1 MGYINMKKIAF
12 IIGLTVVLSSC
23 GYLNSELHRKQT
35 DALYRQGQGLYK
47 SKKYDEAK
55 KAFAALLEKDGGHYE
70 GAFAFGAA
78 CYALG
83 QYKEAR
89 NGFERAEAIDSTD
102 EAKSWLI
109 ETHLKL
115 GQKDL
120 ADKIAATLPAE
131 KGKAFAEK
139 IANAVPVLDA
149 SEQLDPK
156 DEKILGEAF
165 GLMKEG
171 LYSDARKAVS
181 KILKDK
187 PNLLQANIVLF
198 AIEAGSRD
206 YTSSIETAKNML
218 AATGGEIYLDAFK
231 TEDRKLIISMLEN
244 VESGKAPVEMNLLT
258 GLILCQNIEEP
269 ALGVE
274 YIQQALKNAKPEE
287 FDATLLYRIGNALW
301 RAQKVEQAVKIY
313 ELSLKKNAA
322 QPELIVHLANIQRY
336 RLGNPAK
343 ADELQK
349 GSAPISLSSE

>member
-1 MGYINMKKIAF
+1 MKKIAF
-12 IIGLTVVLSSC
+12 IIGLTVILSSC

-35 DALYRQGQGLYK
+35 DALYRQGQKLYK

-55 KAFAALLEKDGGHYE
+55 KTFAELLDKDAGHYE
-70 GAFAFGAA
+70 GAFALGAA

-89 NGFERAEAIDSTD
+89 NGFERAAAIDSTD

-115 GQKDL
+115 GQKDQ

-131 KGKAFAEK
+131 KGKVFAEK

-156 DEKILGEAF
+156 DEKILGEVF
-165 GLMKEG
+165 GFIKEG

-206 YTSSIETAKNML
+206 YTGLTETAQKML
-218 AATGGEIYLDAFK
+218 AVTGGEIYLDTFK
-231 TEDRKLIISMLEN
+231 TEDRRLIISILEN
-244 VESGKAPVEMNLLT
+244 VESGKTTVEMNLLT

-269 ALGVE
+269 ALGAE
-274 YIQQALKNAKPEE
+274 YIEQALKNAKPEQ
-287 FDATLLYRIGNALW
+287 FDAALLYRIGNALW

-313 ELSLKKNAA
+313 ELSLKKNTA
-322 QPELIVHLANIQRY
+322 QPELVTHLSNIHRY
-336 RLGNPAK
+336 RLANPAK

-349 GSAPISLSSE
+349 GLAPISLSEK

>member
-1 MGYINMKKIAF
+1 MGYHDMKKIAF

-47 SKKYDEAK
+47 AKKYDEAK
-55 KAFAALLEKDGGHYE
+55 KAFAELLDKDAGHYE
-70 GAFAFGAA
+70 GAFALGAV

-89 NGFERAEAIDSTD
+89 YAFEKAAAIDSTD

-115 GQKDL
+115 GQKDQ
-120 ADKIAATLPAE
+120 AEKIAATLPAE
-131 KGKAFAEK
+131 KSKAFAEK
-139 IANAVPVLDA
+139 IANARPVLDA

-156 DEKILGEAF
+156 DDKILSEAF

-171 LYSDARKAVS
+171 LYTEARKAVS

-187 PNLLQANIVLF
+187 PNLLRANIVLL
-198 AIEAGSRD
+198 AIEAGSKD
-206 YTSSIETAKNML
+206 YTASAETAKNIL
-218 AATGGEIYLDAFK
+218 SAAGGEIYLDAFK
-231 TEDRKLIISMLEN
+231 VEDKRLIISILEN
-244 VESGKAPVEMNLLT
+244 VGSANVSFEMNLLT
-258 GLILCQNIEEP
+258 GLILYQNIEEP
-269 ALGVE
+269 ALGAE
-274 YIQQALKNAKPEE
+274 YIEQALKKAKPEE
-287 FDATLLYRIGNALW
+287 FNAKLLYNVGNALW

-322 QPELIVHLANIQRY
+322 QPELITHLANIQRY

-343 ADELQK
+343 ADGLQK
-349 GSAPISLSSE
+349 NLTTNSLSSE

>member
-1 MGYINMKKIAF
+1 MGYHDMKKIAF

-47 SKKYDEAK
+47 AKKYDEAK
-55 KAFAALLEKDGGHYE
+55 KAFAELLDKDAGHYE
-70 GAFAFGAA
+70 GAFALGAA

-83 QYKEAR
+83 QYKEA
-89 NGFERAEAIDSTD
+89 GYAFEKAAAIDSTD
-102 EAKSWLI
+102 ETKSWLI

-115 GQKDL
+115 GQKDQ
-120 ADKIAATLPAE
+120 ANKIAVTLPDE
-131 KGKAFAEK
+131 KSKTFAEK
-139 IANAVPVLDA
+139 IANAVPVLDT

-156 DEKILGEAF
+156 DEKILSEAF

-187 PNLLQANIVLF
+187 PNLLRANIVLL
-198 AIEAGSRD
+198 AIEAGSRN
-206 YTSSIETAKNML
+206 YTGSIETAKNIL
-218 AATGGEIYLDAFK
+218 SAAGGEIYLDAFK
-231 TEDRKLIISMLEN
+231 IEDKKLIISILES
-244 VESGKAPVEMNLLT
+244 VESGKAPVEMSLLT

-269 ALGVE
+269 ALGAE
-274 YIQQALKNAKPEE
+274 YIEQALKNAKPEE
-287 FDATLLYRIGNALW
+287 FDAALLYRIGNALW

-313 ELSLKKNAA
+313 KLSLKKNAI
-322 QPELIVHLANIQRY
+322 QPELVTHLSNIHRY
-336 RLGNPAK
+336 RLDNPIK

-349 GSAPISLSSE
+349 DLTTNSLSSE